1 MWLSKC
7 RIISGINHTM
17 KLSHFCSYMGNSV
30 TMVITEESKTKK
42 ILLCEGWLDHL
53 DTLWDWN
60 IQIYL
65 YHGKL
70 FECEFYL
77 WFWPLR
83 VRVYCF
89 FFLQFSISDLFT
101 QHSSISIFHSVSL
114 IQFIAFADGC
124 SFGNLTS
131 PLTIGLRHFAQG
143 IDPIAAFWDFDLL
156 DGHGGWWGEGCHI
169 ISSAGN
175 ITTIQ
180 STHFSN
186 FAVLMVSIWL
196 SKYTYISLSVSLLP
210 YIYVLLMCILTC

>member
-1 MWLSKC
+1 MIRSFGHIMGLKYSDLFILWKTFWMWVLP
-7 RIISGINHTM
+7 
-17 KLSHFCSYMGNSV
+17 L
-30 TMVITEESKTKK
+30 
-42 ILLCEGWLDHL
+42 ILAIKSTWLL
-53 DTLWDWN
+53 L
-60 IQIYL
+60 
-65 YHGKL
+65 
-70 FECEFYL
+70 
-77 WFWPLR
+77 
-83 VRVYCF
+83 

-101 QHSSISIFHSVSL
+101 QHSSISVFHSLSL

-210 YIYVLLMCILTC
+210 YIYVLLMCILTCQ